1 MFRQLVPS
9 KKVKGGLERDESV
22 GEGFDAV
29 PLRLVSDLVH
39 HSFDCLFDIPLRL
52 NPDSAED
59 FVRVP

>member
-1 MFRQLVPS
+1 MPS

-29 PLRLVSDLVH
+29 PFRLVSDLVH
-39 HSFDCLFDIPLRL
+39 HSFDCLFDILLHL
-52 NPDSAED
+52 NRDSAVE